1 MKLQQ
6 NARLRSLALVLI
18 AAALPVL
25 AEDIVTI
32 PKSRLDELLRKEAE
46 LAKLKGE
53 LSKALGQDT
62 QAQAQPETNI
72 AKTAVTP
79 PAEPAKT
86 QPPEIQGNGAEVER
100 LKAELSKAKEEN
112 AELQKQREADA
123 KRVASATAAEQV
135 LVHASPPMA
144 SLPPLKDG
152 ETVDA
157 VDLANHYRADA
168 AAADR
173 RYRKR
178 TFVVR
183 GEVAGFQQPMFV
195 RDYEIILKTPDRE
208 MRVVCRAVPPEEYKA
223 VFSIK
228 NGSKLVGLTSREAR
242 VPITKVGDIVAVE
255 GRCKGIHDSTV
266 EMTGCQLRPIP

>member
-25 AEDIVTI
+25 AEDMVTI

-72 AKTAVTP
+72 AKSAVTP

-86 QPPEIQGNGAEVER
+86 QPPEMEGNGAEVEK

-123 KRVASATAAEQV
+123 KSVASRTAAEQAV
-135 LVHASPPMA
+135 VHVSPPM
-144 SLPPLKDG
+144 STLPQIEEG
-152 ETVDA
+152 QTVDA
-157 VDLANHYRADA
+157 MDLGGHYRANP
-168 AAADR
+168 AAADQ
-173 RYRKR
+173 RYRDKS
-178 TFVVR
+178 FIVR
-183 GEVAGFQQPMFV
+183 GEVAGFEKPLFV
-195 RDYEIILKTPDRE
+195 RDYKILLKTADRE
-208 MRVVCRAVPPEEYKA
+208 LKIVCQVYPPEDYKA
-223 VFSIK
+223 VFTVKS
-228 NGSKLVGLTSREAR
+228 GTALVGLTAREER
-242 VPITKVGDIVAVE
+242 VPLMKVGDTITLS
-255 GRCKGIHDSTV
+255 GRCKGLRDTV
-266 EMTGCQLRPIP
+266 VAMSGCQVKKAP